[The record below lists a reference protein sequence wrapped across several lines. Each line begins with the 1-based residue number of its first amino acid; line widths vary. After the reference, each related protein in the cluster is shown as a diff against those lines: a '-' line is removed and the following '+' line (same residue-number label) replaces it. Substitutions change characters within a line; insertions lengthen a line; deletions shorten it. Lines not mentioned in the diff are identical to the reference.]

1 MGNTRRGL
9 GPGPIA
15 FISVLSGSAAAT
27 GINIATGDPAWAAI
41 IGALLLVLLYATL
54 EGWRAKRSPV
64 AEQKPQP
71 SPYFSSVHMPG
82 LVPGPVPQPRKRS
95 NRPMVAA
102 LAGYAVYLVVLTL
115 ILIAATTDGNTSS
128 GSDRAQV
135 AVAADLVGTWSG
147 LAHNVDE
154 TDSWAIRLV
163 LPQGRHSGTFEYAS
177 FRCAGRITPTAQ
189 IGHQLTLELT
199 IKEDPDEG
207 CEDGELRL
215 STRRDRKLN
224 VAIYR
229 EGGTQVAASSV
240 LRKEPSSGPPRL
252 PDEFGGT
259 WVEGAM
265 TLTLNPGTSGAVGII
280 DWSDYV
286 HCGETNTVLTSAGR
300 DKIVLLIYFRTC
312 EGSGTYTL
320 TRDGASHADYV
331 FQDPVGKRER
341 GRVHLVA

>member
-1 MGNTRRGL
+1 MKDARRGL
-9 GPGPIA
+9 GPGTIA
-15 FISVLSGSAAAT
+15 FVSVLSGSAAAA
-27 GINIATGDPAWAAI
+27 GINIATGHRAWAAI
-41 IGALLLVLLYATL
+41 IGASLLVLLYAAL
-54 EGWRAKRSPV
+54 EGWRAKRSPG
-64 AEQKPQP
+64 AQQLPP
-71 SPYFSSVHMPG
+71 AGPAFSSVPTPG
-82 LVPGPVPQPRKRS
+82 LVPAFVPQPRKRS

-102 LAGYAVYLVVLTL
+102 LAGYVVYLIALALV
-115 ILIAATTDGNTSS
+115 LIAATTHGNTSS
-128 GSDRAQV
+128 GSGRAQV
-135 AVAADLVGTWSG
+135 VVAADLVGAWSG

-199 IKEDPDEG
+199 IKENPEEG

-215 STRRDRKLN
+215 SARRDGRLN

-240 LRKEPSSGPPRL
+240 LRKEPSSGRPRL

-259 WVEGAM
+259 WVEGTM
-265 TLTLNPGTSGAVGII
+265 TLTLNPGTSGAAGII

-286 HCGETNTVLTSAGR
+286 HCGETNTVLTSAGHN
-300 DKIVLLIYFRTC
+300 KIVLLIYYSSC
-312 EGSGTYTL
+312 DGSGTYTL
-320 TRDGASHADYV
+320 TRDGVSHADYV
-331 FQDPVGKRER
+331 FEDPAGKRQR
-341 GRVHLVA
+341 GRLHRVA